1 MWHMGG
7 VEGGKV
13 QNHWQMTDPHSGA
26 DRGQARSA
34 QPVKRRHKLTGW
46 PGKYSCLGRRMAR
59 GQFDAN
65 KIMSTQ
71 TTAAKA
77 TSWAFLRRHLVVG
90 RGSHPEGPS
99 DCGDWGLGPLDTP
112 HGPEAAESATRRA
125 QEAPDHPPTILF
137 GTGQL

>member
-1 MWHMGG
+1 MCHMGG

-13 QNHWQMTDPHSGA
+13 QNHWQMTGPHSGA
-26 DRGQARSA
+26 DRSQARTA
-34 QPVKRRHKLTGW
+34 QPVKRRARADGVA
-46 PGKYSCLGRRMAR
+46 GKYSCLGRRMAR

-65 KIMSTQ
+65 KKLSTKMV
-71 TTAAKA
+71 AAKA

-99 DCGDWGLGPLDTP
+99 DCGDWGLGPLGTC

-125 QEAPDHPPTILF
+125 QEVPDHPPTTLSVA
-137 GTGQL
+137 GQL